1 MTGDSTDVD
10 FFLCDGCERNCRI
23 ITKKDRG
30 EPNCCPFGILLSS
43 GTIEKVTAPSGYTS
57 ENVDHP
63 THYGGRGNPYETI
76 KVIEALGW
84 VDNFCKGN
92 AMKYL
97 MRAGKKDPE
106 REVED
111 LEKAVF
117 YLNYLI
123 EILKSK
129 K

>member
-1 MTGDSTDVD
+1 MLAEMDY
-10 FFLCDGCERNCRI
+10 FLCDGCERNCRI
-23 ITKKDRG
+23 IAKKG
-30 EPNCCPFGILLSS
+30 KEEPGCFPFGCLLSS
-43 GTIEKVTAPSGYTS
+43 GKIKNVTTPSEYMS

-63 THYGGRGNPYETI
+63 SHYGGKDNPYETI

-84 VDNFCKGN
+84 ADNFCKGN

-106 REVED
+106 KEVED

>member
-1 MTGDSTDVD
+1 MTEDS
-10 FFLCDGCERNCRI
+10 
-23 ITKKDRG
+23 
-30 EPNCCPFGILLSS
+30 ILIQS
-43 GTIEKVTAPSGYTS
+43 GTTNKVTVPSEYVS

-63 THYGGRGNPYETI
+63 SHYGGKDNPYETI

-84 VDNFCKGN
+84 ADDFCKGN

-123 EILKSK
+123 GILKSK